1 MVQFGT
7 GYFNPMDRAYDSH
20 DHSHNH
26 ERSEKELKSTGDVG
40 IGIGDLGMSL
50 GLGPVPN
57 VNAVAAKLRPGTKN
71 LEFVFMGTGK
81 GSGQGQTPGMYGEKQ
96 RQAFREMGK
105 ANKVNFTTHS
115 TVGIYG
121 LSGMD
126 QQGNFSK
133 ASKNYSLDELK
144 RAIKFASDVG
154 QGGPVVVHTGEF
166 SRPIV
171 DAAWNQKE
179 DGYKGKFQMFDD
191 EEGKTSYKVVDS
203 RHGNLVAEARKNRK
217 VSRPVWL
224 TAERDDSSKGV
235 QKGDY
240 IDYEGNKIGRAMRV
254 PKWNEENQSFEIKQ
268 YGWDELEQ
276 DSREMTRE
284 AKSEWNKWKRA
295 GKEERKRIKENSSWA
310 RFMDPWTKEKEIEVK
325 PEEAYIIANLETS
338 AANSRGWALQYSG
351 NFGEMIEKRKKLK
364 QSLEFY
370 KELEKSTP
378 EEDLWKLRRKVSEM
392 EGLIP
397 GEEKL
402 PSDLIERNLKQLGNE
417 IKRSQEAASG
427 QWAQVKEAEETMRHV
442 ESAETYAL
450 REACDAYAE
459 SAIVAWRKTAE
470 LRKTDKLKKPLSI
483 ALENLFPEH
492 YGSHP
497 DEIMKLVNQSR
508 GTMTKMLQEK
518 YNKSE
523 EEAKNLAKQ
532 HITTTFDTGH
542 LNMWRKYWK
551 TDPKKTIQEND
562 KAFDN
567 WMLSKVE
574 DMVKK
579 NMIGHVHIDD
589 NYGYHDDHLA
599 PGEGNTPIKK
609 MLKILKD
616 NGYKG
621 ELIVEPG
628 ADYTTDVSGFHSV
641 MKTWKD
647 LDLPVYGKGSGLAPK
662 SWGSVG
668 YGHFGQNQPP
678 YFVIGSYVPSEDFT
692 LWSGVP
698 FD

>member
-7 GYFNPMDRAYDSH
+7 GYFNPMDRDYDSH

-26 ERSEKELKSTGDVG
+26 EKSEKELKSTGDVG

-57 VNAVAAKLRPGTKN
+57 VSAVAAKLRPGIKN

-96 RQAFREMGK
+96 RQAFREIGK

-133 ASKNYSLDELK
+133 ASKNHSLDELK
-144 RAIKFASDVG
+144 RAIKFAADVG
-154 QGGPVVVHTGEF
+154 RGGPVVVHSGEF

-171 DAAWNQKE
+171 DSAWNQKD
-179 DGYKGKFQMFDD
+179 DGYKGQFEMFDD

-203 RHGNLVAEARKNRK
+203 RHGNLIAEARKNRD

-224 TAERDDSSKGV
+224 TAYQDDRNKGIV
-235 QKGDY
+235 KGDY
-240 IDYEGNKIGRAMRV
+240 VDYEGNKISRAKRV
-254 PKWNEENQSFEIKQ
+254 PKWDKEKQEFEIKQ
-268 YGWDELEQ
+268 YGWKDLEQ
-276 DSREMTRE
+276 DSRDMTGE
-284 AKSEWNKWKRA
+284 AKDEWRRWKKSGKNERENIKNK
-295 GKEERKRIKENSSWA
+295 SPWA
-310 RFMDPWTKEKEIEVK
+310 RFMNTWVKEENIEVK

-338 AANSRGWALQYSG
+338 AANARGWSLQYSG
-351 NFGEMIEKRKKLK
+351 NFDELIKKK
-364 QSLEFY
+364 
-370 KELEKSTP
+370 KELDESLKFYEELESKTP
-378 EEDLWKLRRKVSEM
+378 QEERWKLMRKVG
-392 EGLIP
+392 EGDLLP
-397 GEEKL
+397 GEEMMPSKIIEKKL
-402 PSDLIERNLKQLGNE
+402 RNLNND

-427 QWAQVKEAEETMRHV
+427 QLSQAAESVETMKHV

-450 REACDAYAE
+450 REACNAYAE
-459 SAIVAWRKTAE
+459 SAIVAWRKTKE
-470 LRKTDKLKKPLSI
+470 LEKTKDLKRPLSI

-497 DEIMKLVNQSR
+497 DEIMKLVRQSR
-508 GTMTKMLQEK
+508 SSMQKMLQEK
-518 YNKSE
+518 YHRSE
-523 EEAKNLAKQ
+523 EEAKKLSEQ

-551 TDPKKTIQEND
+551 TDPNKTIQEND
-562 KAFDN
+562 KEFDQ

-579 NMIGHVHIDD
+579 KMIGHVHIDD

-647 LDLPVYGKGSGLAPK
+647 LDLSVYGKGSGLAPK
-662 SWGSVG
+662 TWGGVG